1 MHSDAPIPCDTLAV
15 TDRRDDARM
24 ETAQIVALRVAGP
37 SRPAVRVE
45 GDSIVIDRLRVADHS
60 LAAFVEQRAEEE
72 RGELAERAVRIGLIA
87 LQDAGTSLDVDF
99 VRREFQDLLERNA
112 TLNQRAAETLDQVL
126 RQNFGD
132 TDGRLPRTLERF
144 LGDRGQLNRFVNELF
159 DEGKRDSAIGRMR
172 TLLGSY
178 FDGDASRL
186 AQLLD
191 PTRLGSPL
199 HQFRQEVSGA
209 FEKLNDRLTAMEAAF
224 AARGAERARSA
235 AKGTD
240 FELVLEEMLAEVIRG
255 TGDAVERTASTTGDV
270 IRSKKGD
277 FLLTVDP
284 QMCGGAELRVVIEA
298 KDRQVSWRQIREE
311 LTDAKRNRSAAVA
324 VAVFTPAHAPNGVA
338 PFDVR
343 FGHVLCVVDPDSP
356 DDTALGAAIR
366 LARLYAIASLDQRET
381 EVDAARVLQAVSAVR
396 AELDAVRGLKTQ
408 LTSIGRA
415 ASEVTH
421 GLDRLREQVLARVA
435 DAEAQLQA
443 GVVPKPSPAEP
454 S

>member
-1 MHSDAPIPCDTLAV
+1 
-15 TDRRDDARM
+15 M

-37 SRPAVRVE
+37 AHPTVRVDGE
-45 GDSIVIDRLRVADHS
+45 TIVIDRLRITDRA

-72 RGELAERAVRIGLIA
+72 RTELAERAVRIGLIA

-99 VRREFQDLLERNA
+99 VRREFDELLERNN
-112 TLNQRAAETLDQVL
+112 TMNTRVAETLDQVL

-132 TDGRLPRTLERF
+132 QDGRLPRTLEKF
-144 LGDRGQLNRFVNELF
+144 LGDRGQLHRFVTELF

-199 HQFRQEVSGA
+199 HQFRTEVSEA
-209 FEKLNDRLTAMEAAF
+209 FDKLNDRLTAMEAAF
-224 AARGAERARSA
+224 VARGAERARSA
-235 AKGTD
+235 AKGGD
-240 FELVLEEMLAEVIRG
+240 FENLLAEMLADVVRG
-255 TGDAVERTASTTGDV
+255 TGDTVERTMDSTGDV

-284 QMCGGAELRVVIEA
+284 QMCGGAELRVVVEA

-311 LTDAKRNRSAAVA
+311 LADAKRNRGAAVA
-324 VAVFTPAHAPNGVA
+324 VAVFTPLHAPSGVA

-343 FGHVLCVVDPDSP
+343 SGHVVCVIDPQAP
-356 DDTALGAAIR
+356 DGGTLSAAVR
-366 LARLYAIASLDQRET
+366 LARLYALASFENRET
-381 EVDAARVLQAVSAVR
+381 EVDAARVLQAVAAIR
-396 AELDAVRGLKTQ
+396 GELDLVRGLKMQ

-415 ASEVTH
+415 AGEVSQ
-421 GLDRLREQVLARVA
+421 GLERMREQVIARVA
-435 DAEAQLQA
+435 DAEAQLQPPVAPATNA
-443 GVVPKPSPAEP
+443 GR
-454 S
+454 

>member
-1 MHSDAPIPCDTLAV
+1 
-15 TDRRDDARM
+15 M

-37 SRPAVRVE
+37 AHPSVRVD
-45 GDSIVIDRLRVADHS
+45 GDSIVIDRLRVADRA
-60 LAAFVEQRAEEE
+60 LAAFVGQRPEEE
-72 RGELAERAVRIGLIA
+72 RSELAERAVRIGLIA

-99 VRREFQDLLERNA
+99 VRREFDELLERNA
-112 TLNQRAAETLDQVL
+112 TMNTRVAETLDQVL

-132 TDGRLPRTLERF
+132 QDGRLPRTLEKF
-144 LGDRGQLNRFVNELF
+144 LGDRGQLHRFVTELF

-199 HQFRQEVSGA
+199 HQFRTEVSDA
-209 FEKLNDRLTAMEAAF
+209 FDKLNDRLTAMEAAF
-224 AARGAERARSA
+224 VARGAERARSA
-235 AKGTD
+235 AKGGD
-240 FELVLEEMLAEVIRG
+240 FENLLDEMLADVVRG
-255 TGDAVERTASTTGDV
+255 TGDTVERTMDATGDV

-311 LTDAKRNRSAAVA
+311 LADAKRNRGAAVA
-324 VAVFTPAHAPNGVA
+324 VAVFTPVHAPTGVA

-343 FGHVLCVVDPDSP
+343 SGHVVCVIDPQAP
-356 DDTALGAAIR
+356 DCGTLSAAVR
-366 LARLYAIASLDQRET
+366 LARLYALASLDHRET
-381 EVDAARVLQAVSAVR
+381 EVDAARVLQAVAAIR
-396 AELDAVRGLKTQ
+396 GELDVVRGLKMQ

-415 ASEVTH
+415 AGEVSQ
-421 GLDRLREQVLARVA
+421 GLERLREQVIARVA
-435 DAEAQLQA
+435 DAEAQLQP
-443 GVVPKPSPAEP
+443 GSPSVTTRAIQ
-454 S
+454 

>member
-1 MHSDAPIPCDTLAV
+1 
-15 TDRRDDARM
+15 M

-37 SRPAVRVE
+37 AQPTVRVDGE
-45 GDSIVIDRLRVADHS
+45 TIVIDRLRVADRA
-60 LAAFVEQRAEEE
+60 LAAFVGQRAEEE

-99 VRREFQDLLERNA
+99 VRREFDELLERNN
-112 TLNQRAAETLDQVL
+112 TMNRRAAETLDQVL

-132 TDGRLPRTLERF
+132 QDGRLPRTLEKF
-144 LGDRGQLNRFVNELF
+144 LGDRGQLNRFVSELF
-159 DEGKRDSAIGRMR
+159 DESRRDSAIGRMR

-199 HQFRQEVSGA
+199 HQFRTEVSDA
-209 FEKLNDRLTAMEAAF
+209 FDKLNERLTAMEAAF
-224 AARGAERARSA
+224 VARGAERARSA
-235 AKGTD
+235 AKGGD
-240 FELVLEEMLAEVIRG
+240 FENLLDAMLANIVGG
-255 TGDAVERTASTTGDV
+255 TGDTVERTMDATGDV

-277 FLLTVDP
+277 FLLTIDP

-311 LTDAKRNRSAAVA
+311 LADAKRNRGAAVA
-324 VAVFTPAHAPNGVA
+324 VAIFTPLHAPSGVA

-343 FGHVLCVVDPDSP
+343 SGHVLCVIDPDVP
-356 DDTALGAAIR
+356 DHGALGAAVR
-366 LARLYAIASLDQRET
+366 LARLYALACLEHRAT
-381 EVDAARVLQAVSAVR
+381 EVDAARVLQAVAAVR
-396 AELDAVRGLKTQ
+396 AELDVVRGLKMQ

-415 ASEVTH
+415 AGEVSQ
-421 GLDRLREQVLARVA
+421 GLERMREQVIARVV
-435 DAEAQLQA
+435 DAEALLQPTGASVTTRAA
-443 GVVPKPSPAEP
+443 G
-454 S
+454 

>member
-1 MHSDAPIPCDTLAV
+1 
-15 TDRRDDARM
+15 M

-37 SRPAVRVE
+37 ARPSVRVE
-45 GDSIVIDRLRVADHS
+45 GETIVIDRLRVADRA
-60 LAAFVEQRAEEE
+60 LAAFVGDRADEE

-99 VRREFQDLLERNA
+99 VRREFDELLERNA
-112 TLNQRAAETLDQVL
+112 SMNTRAAETLDQVL

-132 TDGRLPRTLERF
+132 QDGRLPRTLEKF
-144 LGDRGQLNRFVNELF
+144 LGDRGQLHRFVTDLF

-199 HQFRQEVSGA
+199 YQFRSEVSEA
-209 FEKLNDRLTAMEAAF
+209 FDKLNDRLTAMEAAF
-224 AARGAERARSA
+224 IARGAERARSA
-235 AKGTD
+235 AKGGD
-240 FELVLEEMLAEVIRG
+240 FENLLDEMLADVVRG
-255 TGDAVERTASTTGDV
+255 TGDTVERTMDATGDI

-284 QMCGGAELRVVIEA
+284 QMCGGAELRVVVEA

-311 LTDAKRNRSAAVA
+311 LADAKRNRGAAVA
-324 VAVFTPAHAPNGVA
+324 VAVFTPLHAPSGVA

-343 FGHVLCVVDPDSP
+343 SGHVVCVIDPQAP
-356 DDTALGAAIR
+356 DGGTLSAAVR
-366 LARLYAIASLDQRET
+366 LARLYALASLEQRGT
-381 EVDAARVLQAVSAVR
+381 EIDAARVLQAVAAIR
-396 AELDAVRGLKTQ
+396 GELDVVRGLKMQ

-415 ASEVTH
+415 AGEVSQ
-421 GLDRLREQVLARVA
+421 GLERMREHVIARVA
-435 DAEAQLQA
+435 DAEAQLQPTVA
-443 GVVPKPSPAEP
+443 SVTGGAVQ
-454 S
+454 